1 MFRDE
6 MGQDSMAYYTK
17 RKKALKRNVKFSK
30 MQIWSSQITSG
41 ASLETSVF
49 EGEVLRWAVNKGKRE
64 EEGKQRR
71 VSFALKNN
79 GRDA

>member
-1 MFRDE
+1 
-6 MGQDSMAYYTK
+6 
-17 RKKALKRNVKFSK
+17 
-30 MQIWSSQITSG
+30 
-41 ASLETSVF
+41 VF